1 MSFWNYADILN
12 IILSLINIYMQLMVG
27 PYEIQCRI
35 IMCLMVINIT
45 VKSFFFMRIF
55 PSLTPVVVMLS
66 KVIYDLRI
74 FLFFYGTL
82 LFFFCLL
89 YSVLGL
95 GNDRLRDGDEDKR
108 FLKASATSGGGGGGG
123 SSSTTLINSN
133 QSETEGFLDFFT
145 RDRGIDPNGA
155 AKEYHAVGLLV
166 GEFMWTFRISM
177 GDFSAIDA
185 SKKLSPVES

>member
-1 MSFWNYADILN
+1 
-12 IILSLINIYMQLMVG
+12 
-27 PYEIQCRI
+27 
-35 IMCLMVINIT
+35 
-45 VKSFFFMRIF
+45 MRIF

-108 FLKASATSGGGGGGG
+108 FLRASAAGGGGGGG
-123 SSSTTLINSN
+123 SSTPVLN
-133 QSETEGFLDFFT
+133 FFT
-145 RDRGIDPNGA
+145 RDNVIDPNGA